1 MFAFTSKVNSQILI
15 ENFEYSVGAQLTANG
30 WTAQTAG
37 SGINPVSV
45 IPGSLS
51 YSGYSASGIGNMV
64 SIAGANEDV
73 YKTFTS
79 VNSGTVYVAG
89 IFNFSLVTTTGD
101 YFFHFIGQTTS
112 NFIGRLFIKKD
123 ANNKLAFGLMKN
135 SGGTTPY
142 TAYDYD
148 LNTDYLVILKY
159 TFNSVTTTDDV
170 AEIFISPAN
179 LSSEPAIPTFSQSA
193 NTDATQ
199 LAGIAIRQGGATA
212 APSVKIDGIRIATT
226 WADVIGAPTL
236 PPVWTS
242 GWPKSENATNNGFTA
257 KVNIDIPGNAYFVV
271 LPNGATA
278 PNATQVKAGQ
288 DANGNS
294 LAANLKGT
302 ISCTLGNTEYTSNVT
317 GLSAA
322 TTYNIY
328 YISENNSFLLQ
339 TTPVMNSLIT
349 TSGSVVPVVSN
360 PTASGISYNTA
371 LLGGD
376 VTSDGGS
383 PILSRGTVWST
394 TSGVT
399 ISNNYLEEG
408 VATTGVFTHQRT
420 GLPSKA
426 QIFYKAFATNIV
438 GPSLSTESS
447 FFTLGE
453 KPVSHVATFTAT
465 AASTTQID
473 LSWVIP
479 PVLIADG
486 FLIIRKQGAT
496 APTGLPVDATGY
508 SIGSAIGDGIVAA
521 EVLSGSATFVQ
532 ITGLTPMT
540 QYSFTIIPYA
550 YDGLNYQTYSY
561 NTNPVIPSA
570 SITTLTPPATTY
582 TWNVT
587 TGSGLYTDPAN
598 WTPSRTTPSS
608 NDILLINNGLIDTIH
623 GLTTQSIGQLKI
635 DSNTTVYLQA
645 ASTATL
651 NILGYTGI
659 DFTISLGSKL
669 NIFGSNA
676 LTIKLLTTATG
687 IINGEI
693 TYSGGLHKMDAIDAG
708 SIAFESG
715 SIITQDIGCT
725 GNIFTNSG
733 TANVI
738 VFKNGST
745 FIQKAGSNPF
755 GLTAP
760 NSKIIFEQGSLLKLA
775 ANLTPSFS
783 GRTYAD
789 FELDALG
796 STITTTG
803 TSAVSINNLT
813 ITNGNLYFNVTL
825 IPGHSIKGN
834 IHVSAGQTLYFNPL
848 TAGTINLN
856 GTTSQT
862 ISGSG
867 TIKTNKFSNL
877 VINNSNG
884 ININDSL
891 TIGGTLTFTNG
902 NITLGANIT
911 LDSTSIITGTLSATS
926 MIIPNSFKIFKIF
939 NPQNMSNNFIF
950 PIGEGTK
957 YLPVSL
963 TTNTGMFG
971 NDNFISLGMENQ
983 KHPNDLSTG
992 NYLNRYWKLAQNG
1005 IFNLSYDAIFQY
1017 DINDVVGSENLILC
1031 KNFSINPPLSYSN
1044 ANTTLHTLSVNGTYD
1059 IGDFGG
1065 GEDLSTKTLNLTL
1078 LLEGLFNGIA
1088 MNPANDEN
1096 GFHWGANVADHIT
1109 VELHNSTTY
1118 LTEATFSDQ
1127 NLNTDG
1133 TCNVNI
1139 PAAYGNSYYIAI
1151 KHRNSVQT
1159 WSSLPVSFTGSAINY
1174 NFSNSVANSYGDNIK
1189 EVATGIYAIYVGD
1202 VNQDEVVDLSDL
1214 VQMDTD
1220 LTAGT
1225 VAYIV
1230 YDLNGDG
1237 VVDLSDLVAIDENL
1251 TNGVVAMFPQ

>member
-1 MFAFTSKVNSQILI
+1 
-15 ENFEYSVGAQLTANG
+15 
-30 WTAQTAG
+30 
-37 SGINPVSV
+37 
-45 IPGSLS
+45 
-51 YSGYSASGIGNMV
+51 
-64 SIAGANEDV
+64 
-73 YKTFTS
+73 
-79 VNSGTVYVAG
+79 
-89 IFNFSLVTTTGD
+89 
-101 YFFHFIGQTTS
+101 
-112 NFIGRLFIKKD
+112 
-123 ANNKLAFGLMKN
+123 
-135 SGGTTPY
+135 
-142 TAYDYD
+142 
-148 LNTDYLVILKY
+148 
-159 TFNSVTTTDDV
+159 
-170 AEIFISPAN
+170 
-179 LSSEPAIPTFSQSA
+179 
-193 NTDATQ
+193 
-199 LAGIAIRQGGATA
+199 
-212 APSVKIDGIRIATT
+212 
-226 WADVIGAPTL
+226 
-236 PPVWTS
+236 
-242 GWPKSENATNNGFTA
+242 
-257 KVNIDIPGNAYFVV
+257 
-271 LPNGATA
+271 
-278 PNATQVKAGQ
+278 
-288 DANGNS
+288 
-294 LAANLKGT
+294 
-302 ISCTLGNTEYTSNVT
+302 
-317 GLSAA
+317 
-322 TTYNIY
+322 
-328 YISENNSFLLQ
+328 
-339 TTPVMNSLIT
+339 MNSLTT

-371 LLGGD
+371 LLGGE

-383 PILSRGTVWST
+383 PILNRGTVWST
-394 TSGVT
+394 ISGVS

-408 VATTGVFTHQRT
+408 IASTGLFTHQRT

-438 GPSLSTESS
+438 GTSLSNESS

-465 AASTTQID
+465 SASTTQID

-508 SIGSAIGDGIVAA
+508 SIGSVIGDGIVAA
-521 EVLSGSATFVQ
+521 EVLSGSATSVQ
-532 ITGLTPMT
+532 ISGLTPMT
-540 QYSFTIIPYA
+540 QYSFTIFPYA

-582 TWNVT
+582 TWNVS
-587 TGSGLYTDPAN
+587 TGTGLFTDATN

-651 NILGYTGI
+651 NISGYTGT

-708 SIAFESG
+708 SIAFESS

-733 TANVI
+733 TANVV

-755 GLTAP
+755 GLSAP
-760 NSKIIFEQGSLLKLA
+760 NSKVVFEEGSLFKFQIVSGQ
-775 ANLTPSFS
+775 PSLS

-789 FELDALG
+789 LEINPLSTNTGLGNMTGSNAL
-796 STITTTG
+796 T
-803 TSAVSINNLT
+803 INNLT
-813 ITNGNLYFNVTL
+813 IDSVNVGINLTGVVN
-825 IPGHSIKGN
+825 IKGN
-834 IHVSAGQTLYFNPL
+834 ISVSPTTVLNFNPASSGGSL
-848 TAGTINLN
+848 NLN
-856 GTTSQT
+856 GSILQT
-862 ISGSG
+862 ISGIG
-867 TIKTNKFSNL
+867 IIKTGSKSNL

-891 TIGGTLTFTNG
+891 TIGGALTFTNG

-939 NPQNMSNNFIF
+939 NPLNMSNNFIF

-1065 GEDLSTKTLNLTL
+1065 GEDLSTKTLNLSVI
-1078 LLEGLFNGIA
+1078 LEGLFNGIA

-1096 GFHWGANVADHIT
+1096 GFHWGANIADHIT

-1139 PAAYGNSYYIAI
+1139 PAAYGNSYYIVI
-1151 KHRNSVQT
+1151 KHRNSIQT

-1174 NFSNSVANSYGDNIK
+1174 NFSNSLSNSYGDNIK
-1189 EVATGIYAIYVGD
+1189 EVATGVYAIYVGD

-1237 VVDLSDLVAIDENL
+1237 VVDLSDLVAIDQNI
-1251 TNGVVAMFPQ
+1251 TNGVVAIYPQ